1 MQRQNYTP
9 PYSDARLNRIIAEID
24 SNWRSGFN
32 TEAEALRGQE
42 GFVGDISQKLT
53 GLQGP
58 PGTGKTYTVAPAAVV
73 RALSYNGDE
82 AFTGVVSAHAHDAVD
97 EVLDD
102 VNDVLETLDSVGSLP
117 QSVQLL
123 RLHPGSDSGGSEY
136 IDGQFIS
143 HYSYSDEREAL
154 SELFEDHLEG
164 SSEPMLVFGPP
175 MTIRGFV
182 DKMAK
187 VGTIDGEDVDTLI
200 ENGNAA
206 LFQYA
211 LVDEASMMDLPLLFL
226 LGAFLTEM
234 GQVQVAGDHRQ
245 LPPIQKHDWP
255 DEDRR
260 TIEHHTPAL
269 SALDIV
275 RFVRNELKDVSYL
288 ARDPPNIAQV
298 DEEVPLHRLLKTYRL
313 PESIANLLSRLI
325 YYPGDDIIL
334 EGLPES
340 QVPRLPRVTQNDVV
354 NPGTTTG
361 PNDEIGLPY
370 ALDPSSRLSVIV
382 HHDDQA
388 TDINPVEQALVSA
401 MTEKVTVE
409 EESEADDDDL
419 TGGVVVPY
427 RRQRA
432 ALQNRVDDGYLV
444 NTVEK
449 FQGGERDLMF
459 VSMTASDP
467 GAIYR
472 GADFLLDPRR
482 FNVALSRMKRKA
494 VLVASEAMFQTV
506 PTDLEE
512 FENQSIWLR
521 LYNEMNIPSRTPNW
535 EGSVETFVGDDILD
549 RPDSVGVEVYNSM
562 GFSVPDT

>member
-1 MQRQNYTP
+1 MQRHHYTP
-9 PYSDARLNRIIAEID
+9 PYDGTSLGNIIDDID
-24 SNWRSGFN
+24 THWKNGFN
-32 TEAEALRGQE
+32 TETEPYRGQD
-42 GFVGDISQKLT
+42 GFVRDTNQKLT

-58 PGTGKTYTVAPAAVV
+58 PGTGKTYTVAPAAVA
-73 RALSYNGDE
+73 RALSYSGDD

-102 VNDVLETLDSVGSLP
+102 VNDVLETLDDVGSLS
-117 QSVQLL
+117 QSVRLL
-123 RLHPGSDSGGSEY
+123 RLHPGSDPSGSEY
-136 IDGQFIS
+136 VEGEFIS
-143 HYSYSDEREAL
+143 HYSYSNDRETLAD
-154 SELFEDHLEG
+154 LFEEHLEG
-164 SSEPMLVFGPP
+164 NDGPMLVFGPP

-187 VGTIDGEDVDTLI
+187 EGAIDGEGADQLI

-226 LGAFLTEM
+226 LGSFVTKM
-234 GQVQVAGDHRQ
+234 GQVQLAGDHRQ
-245 LPPIQKHDWP
+245 LPPIQQHDWP
-255 DEDRR
+255 KEDRR
-260 TIEHHTPAL
+260 TVENHTPAL

-275 RFVRNELKDVSYL
+275 RFLRDELEDVSYL

-298 DEEVPLHRLLKTYRL
+298 DDEVPLHRLLKTYRL

-325 YYPGDDIIL
+325 YYPGDGIIL
-334 EGLPES
+334 EGRPES
-340 QVPRLPRVTQNDVV
+340 QVSRLPRVTQSNVISQD
-354 NPGTTTG
+354 TTTDSDG
-361 PNDEIGLPY
+361 QIGVPY

-388 TDINPVEQALVSA
+388 TDINPVEQALVGA
-401 MTEKVTVE
+401 MTDEVAVK

-506 PTDLEE
+506 PTDLEA
-512 FENQSIWLR
+512 FEDQSIWLR
-521 LYNEMNIPSRTPNW
+521 LYNEMDIPSRTPDW
-535 EGSVETFVGDDILD
+535 EGSVETFVGEDVLN
-549 RPDSVGVEVYNSM
+549 RPEAVDVEIYNST
-562 GFSVPDT
+562 GFSKPNP